1 MVGVVLFVYL
11 IDSVAFYPFI
21 MLLVI
26 EIMTLIVSIV
36 HARRPHLGVVLI
48 YVSLEIG
55 KALAAM
61 TLALVTVLNDHDKD
75 CAVSECKTFNFSP
88 VERFRFFWFL
98 VSKAAISM
106 FLCLVVMA
114 HSPQLHDYNSED
126 DTMPLNF

>member
-11 IDSVAFYPFI
+11 IDSVAFYPFL
-21 MLLVI
+21 MFFVI
-26 EIMTLIVSIV
+26 EVMTLIVSIV

-75 CAVSECKTFNFSP
+75 CAVKRVYPTFI
-88 VERFRFFWFL
+88 FL
-98 VSKAAISM
+98 SGPIHR
-106 FLCLVVMA
+106 
-114 HSPQLHDYNSED
+114 HSPQLHDYNSDD